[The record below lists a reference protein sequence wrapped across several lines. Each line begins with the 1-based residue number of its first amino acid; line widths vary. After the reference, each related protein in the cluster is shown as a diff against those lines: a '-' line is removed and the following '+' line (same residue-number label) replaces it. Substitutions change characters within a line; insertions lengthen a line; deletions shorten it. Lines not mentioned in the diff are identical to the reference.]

1 MATDP
6 PVNLSGLQFRY
17 AAPLQSSIVDE
28 QRNVVEFVFASTEPV
43 ERYGYFPDQSIY
55 GRFDEVLSME
65 AKHVVLDRVKNSVC
79 MLLDNHRADQRVG
92 KVVECAFDGTS
103 GKAKSKVGR
112 SNYGEQYLK
121 DIEDGVEPGKSFGY
135 RVRKYEVVS
144 PAKYELDEDGY
155 RKTIQ
160 KAVLKAT
167 EWELFEISL
176 ASIPADSSVGFTDY
190 RKGEEEFALNMRS
203 VVIEGDLGLEDEKI
217 IKEKGKM
224 PELNEDK
231 TPDLTEVL
239 ARVTVLES
247 SVKERDEKIQL
258 LENDKAAIETRLSVT
273 ASYSQFQQ
281 SAEKLQREMR
291 LSPVEVSA
299 LFGGDRASVD
309 KLLQSSDCER
319 HLFFMRETL
328 AAAEGRSPGLPT
340 GFRVNELVED
350 STQVPDSVAM
360 KKYGSSLSQESASD
374 DARVRGKVIEMGGKP
389 ENTDDYL
396 KAMNALGLTY

>member
-1 MATDP
+1 MATEP

-43 ERYGYFPDQSIY
+43 ERYGYFTDQSIY

-92 KVVECAFDGTS
+92 KVVECTFDGTS
-103 GKAKSKVGR
+103 GKAKSKIGR

-135 RVRKYEVVS
+135 RVHKYEVVS

-190 RKGEEEFALNMRS
+190 RKGEEELALNMRS
-203 VVIEGDLGLEDEKI
+203 VVIEGDLGLEAEV
-217 IKEKGKM
+217 IKEKKQM

-239 ARVTVLES
+239 ARVTALET
-247 SVKERDEKIQL
+247 SVKERDEKIEV

-281 SAEKLQREMR
+281 SAEKLQREMK
-291 LSPVEVSA
+291 LSPVEVA
-299 LFGGDRASVD
+299 VLFGGDRASVD

-340 GFRVNELVED
+340 GFRVNESVED
-350 STQVPDSVAM
+350 SGRS
-360 KKYGSSLSQESASD
+360 GSGSPSLSGESTGDYA
-374 DARVRGKVIEMGGKP
+374 ARLVSTLGVGG
-389 ENTDDYL
+389 
-396 KAMNALGLTY
+396 